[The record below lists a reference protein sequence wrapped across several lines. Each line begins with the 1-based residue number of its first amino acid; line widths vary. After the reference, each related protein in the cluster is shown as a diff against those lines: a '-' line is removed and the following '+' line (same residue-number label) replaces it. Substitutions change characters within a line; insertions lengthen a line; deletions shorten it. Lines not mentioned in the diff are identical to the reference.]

1 MNKMILLVFISL
13 LFSSN
18 NGISQDYDLLKS
30 KNKIGVSIG
39 HGGQYIV
46 PVSYDYNA
54 TIFQVHYFRR
64 IFGNDKW
71 SVDLNLMPNFVTTYF
86 YKNLQDSIRHNSY
99 EFGLN
104 GGVILRRAVA
114 GQTSLYMALTAGPHY
129 IEETPDRQ
137 RPGFIFSD
145 NLSLGMLIGLNKQ
158 IYLDLRASLRHVS
171 NAQLMLPNK
180 GMNNVLFYIGA
191 IIPLEGKKR

>member
-1 MNKMILLVFISL
+1 MNKMTFLVFIVI

-18 NGISQDYDLLKS
+18 KGYSQEYDLLKS

-64 IFGNDKW
+64 VFGNEKW
-71 SVDLNLMPNFVTTYF
+71 SLDLNLMPNFVTTYF
-86 YKNLQDSIRHNSY
+86 YKNLQDSVRHNGY
-99 EFGLN
+99 EYGLN
-104 GGVILRRAVA
+104 GGLVVRRHLFDKF
-114 GQTSLYMALTAGPHY
+114 SLYGALTAGPHY
-129 IEETPDRQ
+129 ISETPDRQ

-145 NLSLGMLIGLNKQ
+145 NLSLGGLIGLDRR

-180 GMNNVLFYIGA
+180 GMNNVLFYIGVVV
-191 IIPLEGKKR
+191 PM